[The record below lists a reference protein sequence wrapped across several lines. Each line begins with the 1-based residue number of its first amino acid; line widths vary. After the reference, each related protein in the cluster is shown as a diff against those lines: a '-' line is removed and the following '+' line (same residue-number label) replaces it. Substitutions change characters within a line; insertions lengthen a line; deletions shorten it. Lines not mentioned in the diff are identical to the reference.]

1 MSDGNQS
8 FKERN
13 SKPNQGEEL
22 FKAYCERVGVIAY
35 HFGFDEKNQ
44 QIEKFYHL
52 NPILRHLPDF
62 IVHNPKTGRTMAVE
76 VKGSPNYKE
85 SDYQRLDT
93 YARAYGTDSAPYLI
107 VFALPSGIYWK
118 KPEEVKAA
126 YEWSTTIGSWDEG
139 RTKYRTLD
147 LG

>member
-22 FKAYCERVGVIAY
+22 FKTYCDRIGATYYRI
-35 HFGFDEKNQ
+35 GFDEKRV
-44 QIEKFYHL
+44 IPTYYHL
-52 NPILRHLPDF
+52 TPFLRHLPDF
-62 IVHNPKTGRTMAVE
+62 IVHNPKTGRLLVVE
-76 VKGSPNYKE
+76 VKGSLNFKE
-85 SDYQRLDT
+85 SDYLRLKESDDL
-93 YARAYGTDSAPYLI
+93 YGSGEAPYYI
-107 VFALPSGIYWK
+107 VFALRTGIYWMRAD
-118 KPEEVKAA
+118 EVAEA

-147 LG
+147 L

>member
-8 FKERN
+8 FKGRN

-22 FKAYCERVGVIAY
+22 FKAYCERQGVIAY

-44 QIEKFYHL
+44 QIPKFYHL

-76 VKGSPNYKE
+76 VKGSLNYKQ
-85 SDYQRLDT
+85 SDYERLDS
-93 YARAYGTDSAPYLI
+93 YARAYGTEDAPYLI
-107 VFALPSGIYWK
+107 VFALPNRIIWK

-126 YEWSTTIGSWDEG
+126 YEWSTLIGSWDEG

>member
-22 FKAYCERVGVIAY
+22 FKAYCDRIGATYYRI
-35 HFGFDEKNQ
+35 GFDEKRA
-44 QIEKFYHL
+44 IPSYYHL
-52 NPILRHLPDF
+52 TAFLRHLPDF
-62 IVHNPKTGRTMAVE
+62 VVHNPKTNRLSVVE
-76 VKGSPNYKE
+76 VKGSLNFKE
-85 SDYQRLDT
+85 SDYLRLDESLKT
-93 YARAYGTDSAPYLI
+93 YGTGDAPYFI
-107 VFALPSGIYWK
+107 VFALPSAIIWQT
-118 KPEEVKAA
+118 PEQVKAA